1 MKNKVSIAKLQGSD
15 GAKVLCYGLIN
26 RKKQR
31 CQWSVDK
38 CVMLKVWDKYVNWL
52 KLVIINSRLKVE
64 EVNLDFRS
72 EQSE

>member
-52 KLVIINSRLKVE
+52 KLVIY
-64 EVNLDFRS
+64 
-72 EQSE
+72 

>member
-1 MKNKVSIAKLQGSD
+1 MLWFK
-15 GAKVLCYGLIN
+15 IN

-52 KLVIINSRLKVE
+52 KLVIINSWLKVE

>member
-1 MKNKVSIAKLQGSD
+1 MSIAKLQGSD

-52 KLVIINSRLKVE
+52 KLVIINSWLKVE
-64 EVNLDFRS
+64 RSKFRF
-72 EQSE
+72 

>member
-1 MKNKVSIAKLQGSD
+1 MLWFRLIEKSKGVSG
-15 GAKVLCYGLIN
+15 VWN
-26 RKKQR
+26 
-31 CQWSVDK
+31 K

-52 KLVIINSRLKVE
+52 KLVIINSWLKVE